1 MAAPNYRN
9 AEKPTAPKPQTTA
22 VPWVHGM
29 DEVHAAA
36 GFNAKCDKMAADGYS
51 YQGSIQV
58 SQGAVLLIFTR
69 QV

>member
-36 GFNAKCDKMAADGYS
+36 GFNAKCDKMAVEGYS
-51 YQGSIQV
+51 YHGSIQV

-69 QV
+69 RV